1 MEGRKMRSFTVSFA
15 AFVICAALITST
27 ATAQQDTAKAKWGW
41 KHSSVGTLTLTQVA
55 FTDWSQGGDNA
66 LSWALGLDGKSILDE
81 EHTNWSNSYK
91 FGFGQARLGD
101 QSIRK
106 TDDRID
112 LESVIAYKM
121 SEKLNPY
128 GAATLKTQ
136 FAHGY
141 KYAADGSKTAVSQ
154 FFDPAYLTQSAGVVY
169 QPFAELKTRLGAGLR
184 EIITSDF
191 PGYADDPSTRDIE
204 TTRIDGGL
212 ESVTELNL
220 KLEENVT
227 FSSKIELFAPFKR
240 MDEIVVRND
249 NMLTAKVSKYLAV
262 MLNVQLVNEKAI
274 SPRTQYKE
282 VLAFGFSYTF
292 L

>member
-1 MEGRKMRSFTVSFA
+1 MRSMTNSFVAVLILTLSLFTVA
-15 AFVICAALITST
+15 AAQTDTS
-27 ATAQQDTAKAKWGW
+27 KAPKWGW

-66 LSWALGLDGKSILDE
+66 LSWALGLEGKSTLE
-81 EHTNWSNSYK
+81 EERTNWSNSYK

-112 LESVIAYKM
+112 LETMLTWKVWDAV
-121 SEKLNPY
+121 NPY

-136 FAHGY
+136 FARGY
-141 KYAADGSKTAVSQ
+141 KYDASGSSTAVSQ
-154 FFDPAYLTQSAGVVY
+154 FFDPGYLTQSAGVVY

-184 EIITSDF
+184 EILTSQF
-191 PGYADDPSTRDIE
+191 SGYADDPQTLDIE
-204 TTRIDGGL
+204 KTRIDGGL
-212 ESVTELNL
+212 ESVTELNMKIDDNVTL
-220 KLEENVT
+220 SAKLEM
-227 FSSKIELFAPFKR
+227 FSPLKR

-249 NMLTAKVSKYLAV
+249 NTVTAKVSKYLTV
-262 MLNVQLVNEKAI
+262 MLNVQLLNEKAV
-274 SPRTQYKE
+274 SPHTQYKE

-292 L
+292 M